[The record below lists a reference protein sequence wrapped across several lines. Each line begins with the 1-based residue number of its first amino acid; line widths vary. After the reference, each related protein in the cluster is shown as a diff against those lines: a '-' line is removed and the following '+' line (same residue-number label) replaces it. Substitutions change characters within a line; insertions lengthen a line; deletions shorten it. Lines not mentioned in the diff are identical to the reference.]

1 MSEEAFKWPDP
12 SRVARVK
19 AAPAS
24 DLLNDWPILFSS
36 GNSGED
42 FEDWGLCTNNI
53 NASCLMGYDFP
64 TDAKSD
70 AQFIAELINAYRRG
84 ELVRKG
90 DA

>member
-1 MSEEAFKWPDP
+1 MSDEFKWPDP
-12 SRVARVK
+12 SRIACVK
-19 AAPAS
+19 AAPGS

-42 FEDWGLCTNNI
+42 FDDWGLCTD
-53 NASCLMGYDFP
+53 SVRGSELMACDFP

-90 DA
+90 GA